1 MNTRYNFFYG
11 MNQLFYYILGW
22 FFVFFYM
29 QAYSRVIDLE
39 PSIEQKNEVTWFF
52 SPGIHTIG
60 LDLLS
65 KFNGGAAGSESLAI
79 NFVPGGYVTT
89 DRNIAVIG
97 PKVTCA
103 VYNEIMPVSFS
114 FKKIL
119 PFLYEKITRK
129 KTQEINKR
137 RRVVFNGCNYIVNLD
152 GINFGQ
158 ENDIATLVSC
168 FNIHQKKFS
177 CGPIILYGVSR
188 GAACAFN
195 ACSTGALDVSRLKG
209 IVLEGCFDHIEHVI
223 ARGKV
228 NMPFNLSLILKRFF
242 KTIYQGYNPNGPHPI
257 CVADGFPRD
266 IPTLFITS
274 KKDRVVPMACTLNL
288 FNTLKQRGYTNTYLL
303 VLQHSPHAEYIFHPE
318 DRAVYERV
326 IHAFYKI
333 CGLPI
338 FDAILAEEGMQILD
352 EQNGLI
358 SLN

>member
-137 RRVVFNGCNYIVNLD
+137 
-152 GINFGQ
+152 
-158 ENDIATLVSC
+158 
-168 FNIHQKKFS
+168 
-177 CGPIILYGVSR
+177 
-188 GAACAFN
+188 
-195 ACSTGALDVSRLKG
+195 
-209 IVLEGCFDHIEHVI
+209 
-223 ARGKV
+223 
-228 NMPFNLSLILKRFF
+228 
-242 KTIYQGYNPNGPHPI
+242 
-257 CVADGFPRD
+257 
-266 IPTLFITS
+266 
-274 KKDRVVPMACTLNL
+274 
-288 FNTLKQRGYTNTYLL
+288 
-303 VLQHSPHAEYIFHPE
+303 
-318 DRAVYERV
+318 
-326 IHAFYKI
+326 
-333 CGLPI
+333 
-338 FDAILAEEGMQILD
+338 
-352 EQNGLI
+352 
-358 SLN
+358 